1 MKILGKNG
9 LGKILK
15 VFLIIG
21 FIISIPLIILSPFLL
36 NHTSKS
42 IYSMIIIYPNGIILL
57 LIILEFIKLF
67 TSLEK
72 EEPFTFINVKILKR
86 CSIFSFIISLL
97 WLIDLFF
104 MIFIIKN
111 TYINYMIVLSFLTLL
126 FLGVSIA
133 LLILAELLNQATIYK
148 EENDLT
154 I

>member
-1 MKILGKNG
+1 
-9 LGKILK
+9 
-15 VFLIIG
+15 
-21 FIISIPLIILSPFLL
+21 
-36 NHTSKS
+36 
-42 IYSMIIIYPNGIILL
+42 
-57 LIILEFIKLF
+57 
-67 TSLEK
+67 
-72 EEPFTFINVKILKR
+72 
-86 CSIFSFIISLL
+86 
-97 WLIDLFF
+97 